1 MLSLVASSWGNEIK
15 LIKIRFK
22 KEYVFNLDNAFKNM
36 EYLTNKFSL
45 ICVTSYHNHLMNS
58 LIIEK
63 VAKLKANIFL
73 KQKLYN
79 IKKVQP
85 QVISRYT
92 GNWGGEGREDKV
104 NKLKSLIIYWIVKN
118 AISFLM
124 VFILECW
131 LKKVW
136 KYLSGKKSVGNK

>member
-45 ICVTSYHNHLMNS
+45 ICVTSCHNHLMNS

-104 NKLKSLIIYWIVKN
+104 NKLKSLIIYWIVKKCY
-118 AISFLM
+118 
-124 VFILECW
+124 FILDGVHLGMLAKES
-131 LKKVW
+131 LEIP
-136 KYLSGKKSVGNK
+136 